1 MKAEIQK
8 IRDVAVNGNAQFL
21 VAVYPYASQLGRP
34 ASELL
39 PQRDLE
45 LFFDSLDISFID
57 LIDVYAT
64 AETSMYIDNLLHLNA
79 YGAEHVALALAVEV
93 ISVDS
98 K

>member
-1 MKAEIQK
+1 
-8 IRDVAVNGNAQFL
+8 
-21 VAVYPYASQLGRP
+21 
-34 ASELL
+34 
-39 PQRDLE
+39 
-45 LFFDSLDISFID
+45 LDISFID

-64 AETSMYIDNLLHLNA
+64 AETIIYIDNLLHLNA